1 MRARDR
7 RSRHSSEQF
16 DQSEIEGF
24 WMKRISLSVVVF
36 LSFAIVVNAQTS
48 QTLIMGFSPAGAQ
61 KQAQIEKQFK
71 AIPRAGNIEKF
82 HEWLTSEP
90 HPAGSERNNQL
101 AREIADRWREQGL
114 EDVRV
119 HQYDVLSSDPVS
131 LSLEMISPVKY
142 TATLREGAYD
152 VDPATKDPKAQLG
165 YISMSASG
173 EITAPVVYAFSG
185 NPHDYE
191 VLKKNGIDVKGKI
204 VLVRYSNPYSYR
216 GFKALTAQKLGAA
229 AILIYSDPMEDG
241 YKKGKVFPDGPW
253 GPESHIQRGAITY
266 DFMVAGDPTTP
277 GWASVPGAKH
287 IDPKEAISMP
297 NIIAMALSWKD
308 AKPILE
314 NMGGPEAPKQWQG
327 GLPIKYTL
335 GGKATLHLN
344 VRMDQRIKPNYVV
357 EGRIKGSELPDEWV
371 VFGNHRDA
379 WVYGGVDPSS
389 GTASLLE
396 MTRAFGELAKKGVRP
411 RRTLIFCSWDG
422 EEVGL
427 TGSTEWGEQFADDL
441 QKKAVAY
448 LNVDS
453 SASGPDF
460 SPSAVAQL
468 APMLVEITKTI
479 DDPSGTTL
487 YEAWKK
493 SAAKGSA
500 EATSATVNGDK
511 PDLNKEKG
519 TAAKKTATSISDDDL
534 VDTRIGSGS
543 DHTVFLNH
551 LGIPTVGLD
560 FNGPYGVYHSMYD
573 DHYWMSHFGDPGFKY
588 HTVVSQLWGVLGMR
602 LANADVFP
610 FDFSFLGK
618 QLRSWVQE
626 VEAKDGAKQNL
637 DFGPLY
643 ASLKEFDRQ
652 AAMAKVTARD
662 SSEGNTFG
670 LKPSANPHK
679 ELNEGLRTFEQGW
692 LSGQGIPNRPW
703 FKHQLY
709 AARYTYAHLELPGLT
724 EAVEAKDW
732 ARAKEQLNLLKGLVD
747 KQAATLRKLCTCEL

>member
-1 MRARDR
+1 MN
-7 RSRHSSEQF
+7 
-16 DQSEIEGF
+16 
-24 WMKRISLSVVVF
+24 RISLWAIAF
-36 LSFAIVVNAQTS
+36 FSFAIVVSAQVPQTS
-48 QTLIMGFSPAGAQ
+48 IMGFSPSGAE
-61 KQAQIEKQFK
+61 KQAQIERQFK
-71 AIPRAGNIEKF
+71 AIPQPSNIEKF

-101 AREIADRWREQGL
+101 AREIADHWREQGL
-114 EDVRV
+114 EDVKV
-119 HQYDVLSSDPVS
+119 HEYDVLSSDPVS
-131 LSLEMISPVKY
+131 LSLEMISPKKY
-142 TATLREGAYD
+142 TVSLREDAYD
-152 VDPATKDPKAQLG
+152 VDPATKNPKARPG
-165 YISMSASG
+165 WISMSASG
-173 EITAPVVYAFSG
+173 EVTAPVVYAFSG
-185 NPHDYE
+185 NPQDYE
-191 VLKKNGIDVKGKI
+191 VLKKNGIDVKGKV

-216 GFKALTAQKLGAA
+216 GFKALTAQKMGAA
-229 AILIYSDPMEDG
+229 ALLIYSDPMEDG
-241 YKKGKVFPDGPW
+241 YKKGPVFPDGPW

-287 IDPKEAISMP
+287 IDPKDAVSMP

-314 NMGGPEAPKQWQG
+314 NMGGPQAPKEWQG

-335 GGKATLHLN
+335 GGNATLHLN
-344 VRMDQRIKPNYVV
+344 VKMDQRIKPNYVV

-411 RRTLIFCSWDG
+411 RRTLVFCSWDG

-427 TGSTEWGEQFADDL
+427 TGSTEWGEQFADEL
-441 QKKAVAY
+441 QKKAIAY

-453 SASGPDF
+453 STSGPNF
-460 SPSAVAQL
+460 APSAVAQL

-479 DDPSGTTL
+479 DDPSGTSL

-493 SAAKGSA
+493 SAAQGSVDA
-500 EATSATVNGDK
+500 SSATVNVGDK
-511 PDLNKEKG
+511 NKAKNTPG
-519 TAAKKTATSISDDDL
+519 KAASINDDEL
-534 VDTRIGSGS
+534 VDTKIGSGS

-588 HTVVSQLWGVLGMR
+588 HTVVSQLWGVMGLR

-610 FDFSFLGK
+610 FDFSFFGK
-618 QLRSWVQE
+618 QMRSWVQE
-626 VEAKDGAKQNL
+626 IEAKDGAKQNL
-637 DFGPLY
+637 DFAPLY

-652 AAMAKVTARD
+652 AAAAKVTVRD
-662 SSEGNTFG
+662 SSAGNTFG
-670 LKPSANPHK
+670 LKPAANPHK
-679 ELNEGLRTFEQGW
+679 ELNDGLRAFEQGW
-692 LSGQGIPNRPW
+692 LSEQGIPNRPW

-732 ARAKEQLNLLKGLVD
+732 ARAKEQMNLLKGLVD
-747 KQAATLRKLCTCEL
+747 KQSATLRMLCTCEL